1 MRALPL
7 HAATA
12 RCHSTPTSAN
22 PEPGSHPTL
31 ARTRAGSRLCGAQH
45 PQRRAPPLPA
55 RQITKLV
62 IIPVTLAINYYFYSV
77 STTPKVKIS
86 LLILLA
92 GVGVATVT
100 DVQLKLLGLCFGVA
114 AVITT
119 AMFQVSPL
127 VRAPSRPASECVS

>member
-1 MRALPL
+1 M
-7 HAATA
+7 
-12 RCHSTPTSAN
+12 
-22 PEPGSHPTL
+22 
-31 ARTRAGSRLCGAQH
+31 
-45 PQRRAPPLPA
+45 
-55 RQITKLV
+55 
-62 IIPVTLAINYYFYSV
+62 TLAINYYFYSV

>member
-1 MRALPL
+1 M
-7 HAATA
+7 
-12 RCHSTPTSAN
+12 
-22 PEPGSHPTL
+22 
-31 ARTRAGSRLCGAQH
+31 
-45 PQRRAPPLPA
+45 
-55 RQITKLV
+55 
-62 IIPVTLAINYYFYSV
+62 TLAINYYFYSV

-119 AMFQVSPL
+119 AMFQASPL